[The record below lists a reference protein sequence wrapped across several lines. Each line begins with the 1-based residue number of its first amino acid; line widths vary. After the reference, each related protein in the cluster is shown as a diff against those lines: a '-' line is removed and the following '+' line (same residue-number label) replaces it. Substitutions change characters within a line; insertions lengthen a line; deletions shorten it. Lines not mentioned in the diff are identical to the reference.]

1 MDSLL
6 LFRREAIDAR
16 RHKWMGR
23 PLLVQPVSVPI
34 AASISVII
42 VALVVTVIVFGQY
55 TNRVRVSGAIVPGA
69 GVTEVFSRQPGHIVS
84 GISEEGTAV
93 KQGDVLYTVSLD
105 DVSSMGE
112 TASLVETQLRIQKET
127 LVKALAERARLDAID
142 KDGLNTQESQ
152 LGQEL
157 DRLREQIATTSEY
170 LELLKGLAEKYRSL
184 TDRHVTAER
193 EFEAREE
200 KYRDNQRELQ
210 SLRRQEVQLL
220 AQRSEVHTKLLG
232 FDANATLVAGELRQ
246 RIAVIDQQLAEGAAR
261 HSIDIVAPRDGT
273 LTAVIAKPGQ
283 MIEAGAPLVSILP
296 ADSTLEAQLWAPSS
310 AIGFVKE
317 GNKVLMRYAAFP
329 YQKFGQYS
337 GVVTKISRVTIKSQ
351 DATEQGGA
359 AAQAQRAAFYRISVR
374 PDSQNVVAYGK
385 LEPLRAGMAV
395 EAELM
400 LDTRPLY
407 QWISEPLYSLRGFPS
422 THESSEIQ

>member
-16 RHKWMGR
+16 RHQWMGR
-23 PLLVQPVSVPI
+23 PLLVQPVSVTVVAVI
-34 AASISVII
+34 SIII
-42 VALVVTVIVFGQY
+42 VALVVGVIVFGRY
-55 TNRVRVSGAIVPGA
+55 TNRVRVSGTIVPGA
-69 GVTEVFSRQPGHIVS
+69 GVTEVFSRQPGHIIS
-84 GISEEGTAV
+84 GIGEEGTTV

-112 TASLVETQLRIQKET
+112 TASLVEKQLRIQRET
-127 LVKALAERARLDAID
+127 LITALTERARLDAID
-142 KDGLNTQESQ
+142 KDGLGTQESQ

-157 DRLREQIATTSEY
+157 DRLHEQIATTSEY
-170 LELLKGLAEKYRSL
+170 VELLKGLASKYRSL
-184 TDRHVTAER
+184 TDRGVTAER

-200 KYRDNQRELQ
+200 TYKDNQRQLQ

-220 AQRSEVHTKLLG
+220 AQRSEVQTKLLG
-232 FDANATLVAGELRQ
+232 FDTNAALAIGELRQ
-246 RIAVIDQQLAEGAAR
+246 RIAVIEQQLAEGAAR

-283 MIEAGAPLVSILP
+283 MIIAGAPLVSILP
-296 ADSTLEAQLWAPSS
+296 ADSTLEVQLWAPSS
-310 AIGFVKE
+310 AVGFVKE

-329 YQKFGQYS
+329 YQKFGQYT

-351 DATEQGGA
+351 DGTEQGDA
-359 AAQAQRAAFYRISVR
+359 AAQAQRTASYRISVR
-374 PDSQNVVAYGK
+374 PDSQNVIAYGK
-385 LEPLRAGMAV
+385 REPLRAGMAV

-407 QWISEPLYSLRGFPS
+407 QWILEPLYSLRGFPD
-422 THESSEIQ
+422 THKGGNFQ